1 MMYFLDSN
9 VCIEYMREGKAAK
22 AIKSKFVQHGLKEG
36 KIMIPAIVVAEL
48 MHGAY
53 KSKRPDE
60 TLEETLSFLEDFSI
74 VSFGEDEADMYG
86 QIRANLERRGL
97 LIGNNDMLIAA
108 TALTYNATLITNNTN
123 EFSRIDGLKLEDWT
137 I

>member
-1 MMYFLDSN
+1 MLYFLDTN
-9 VCIEYMREGKAAK
+9 VCIDYMRKGKAAET
-22 AIKSKFVQHGLKEG
+22 IKLRFIQHGMKEG

-53 KSKRPDE
+53 KSKRPDK
-60 TLEETLSFLEDFSI
+60 TIEETLSFLEDFSI

-86 QIRANLERRGL
+86 KIRAELERKGKI
-97 LIGNNDMLIAA
+97 IGNNDMQIAA
-108 TALTYNATLITNNTN
+108 TALVYNATLVTNNTE
-123 EFSRIDGLKLEDWT
+123 EFSRIEGLRLSDWT